1 MHIWNHLTRVWP
13 LSALLLRRP
22 IALVGIQNTKRW
34 ISIIYV
40 SLSLPLTERWIPCQ
54 RRPWAKI
61 HWIAGEIRQ
70 SFKQAMATTKR
81 NEKMRETSRRRWQRN
96 QTKPNRIVSNEK
108 RMCKHA
114 HSTVLCIKHWL
125 SQIEGDKLVASN
137 DTWNNSYKHTT
148 CCKCAWHIRCCVP
161 SCPRPI
167 HAECVC
173 NDHFRLVLCEDLVRQ
188 LQFIF
193 VCLLA
198 ITNIIEPVAPLYIV
212 VFGHFWL
219 PLSSISFHLIRV

>member
-1 MHIWNHLTRVWP
+1 MSHSLYLSPKGEFHASDDHGQRFIELLVKFDNHSNKQWQQR
-13 LSALLLRRP
+13 
-22 IALVGIQNTKRW
+22 NETKRKDARNFEATMT
-34 ISIIYV
+34 
-40 SLSLPLTERWIPCQ
+40 TE
-54 RRPWAKI
+54 
-61 HWIAGEIRQ
+61 
-70 SFKQAMATTKR
+70 S
-81 NEKMRETSRRRWQRN
+81 N

-114 HSTVLCIKHWL
+114 HSTVPCIKHWL

-219 PLSSISFHLIRV
+219 PLSSIPFHSI

>member
-1 MHIWNHLTRVWP
+1 MSH
-13 LSALLLRRP
+13 
-22 IALVGIQNTKRW
+22 
-34 ISIIYV
+34 
-40 SLSLPLTERWIPCQ
+40 SLSTSHRKVNSMP
-54 RRPWAKI
+54 
-61 HWIAGEIRQ
+61 
-70 SFKQAMATTKR
+70 ATTMGKDSLNCWWNSTIIQTSNGNNETKR
-81 NEKMRETSRRRWQRN
+81 NEKMRETLRRRWQRN

-114 HSTVLCIKHWL
+114 HSTVPCIKHWL

-219 PLSSISFHLIRV
+219 PLSSIPFHLIRV